1 VIDAMLATLPQATVL
16 YLAALVLGTLAD
28 VLMSRKARKR

>member
-1 VIDAMLATLPQATVL
+1 VIDAMLATLPKIAVW

-28 VLMSRKARKR
+28 VLMSRRRRKR